1 MDPVTDAQAGQVFR
15 EHITDTPW
23 GTAKALGLGA
33 GIVAVS
39 FGEHGLGKWA
49 ILGICVLGSPAL
61 AKTLISPYLASI
73 LKRPP
78 Q

>member
-1 MDPVTDAQAGQVFR
+1 MDSLTDAQAGAVFR

-23 GTAKALGLGA
+23 GAAKTLGLA
-33 GIVAVS
+33 ACIVVIS
-39 FGEHGLGKWA
+39 HGEHDIKKWA

-61 AKTLISPYLASI
+61 AKTLIGPYLAAI
-73 LKRPP
+73 LKRPT